1 MGDTIHIRGEG
12 GTVWE
17 MDLPLS
23 PDLQKRLN
31 AGHVTR
37 VNPDGSRFAEPEAE
51 QDADLDTDEDD
62 DGPGDEGDDL
72 PPELQ
77 EFLDTP
83 PEPTP
88 APAPPAKKATRG
100 KAQ

>member
-1 MGDTIHIRGEG
+1 MGDTVHIRGEG

-23 PDLQKRLN
+23 PDIQKRLN
-31 AGHVTR
+31 AGHITR

-51 QDADLDTDEDD
+51 PDLDLDEDD
-62 DGPGDEGDDL
+62 GDPGGEDDDL

-88 APAPPAKKATRG
+88 APAPPARKPRG
-100 KAQ
+100 RAAQ

>member
-1 MGDTIHIRGEG
+1 MGDTVHIRGEG

-23 PDLQKRLN
+23 PDLQKRLD

-37 VNPDGSRFAEPEAE
+37 VNPDGSRFDEPEAD
-51 QDADLDTDEDD
+51 QGVDLDTDEDED
-62 DGPGDEGDDL
+62 DLGDEDDDL
-72 PPELQ
+72 PPELAD
-77 EFLDTP
+77 FLATP
-83 PEPTP
+83 PEPAP
-88 APAPPAKKATRG
+88 APAKPAKRAPRG